1 MYTGNHTNVTE
12 KLHEIQNKGRIKGG
26 LLDHIAVP
34 LTIFFMV
41 TDLMTVHLYT
51 ESLFDELSA
60 MAMLVA
66 IAIAAMLDVGPLL
79 AGKLKGQLDDLLPRD
94 QQATKW
100 RIRMLLA
107 AAVGAFGIF
116 AGFCI
121 VSTLMN
127 VEAMAKA
134 EDTTLYMVGQFIR
147 MLLPIATSVGS
158 YAVGYF
164 SDHRSQLDELKA
176 QRLDLLDMNAD
187 LDSAI
192 HHAQYAMEHYDP
204 DQQDYLFAQ
213 AKLKSLCIAAKQA
226 RLSARM
232 KLAQELGSVDAADQ
246 LLRCTLRRSLQLWHP
261 DKNRNFSEKAAC
273 IPTGAQAVPFLRCK
287 TNNPHERK
295 EEHMKLNV
303 LSRMAAVLAAGT
315 LVVGL
320 LAGCSMVPSKGG
332 TVDNAV
338 DTDTVLILTQ
348 GDGMPTLTNA
358 EDFLDCVNVTHGGSA
373 GLVVADGSPFVV
385 GPQRFDQVK
394 NNDIQQARADKAAR
408 LELVE
413 AVQGAAAKTPETD
426 LVTAVSFAGRML
438 SAGTA
443 SNKVLII
450 QHSGVNTGAS
460 LPMQELDL
468 LNTEPAQL
476 LDQLDAAAMVP
487 RLNGVSVEFYGLG
500 DVAGSQR
507 TLSAQQVQWL
517 QSFWQ
522 AFFDRT
528 GAAVTFHADIVS
540 GEALTENGHKVTPL
554 APAGAP
560 TFIKVS
566 AEQVDFQPDS
576 TTFLDEAAARKALNG
591 LAEQLKGTSA
601 HYIVAG
607 STARVD
613 NASREGAQALSLARA
628 RAVRD
633 VLVVVAGVPADQITC
648 LGLGNEPTS
657 VRSANEAENRC
668 VYVVSSDSVQATE
681 FRSVGQAES

>member
-1 MYTGNHTNVTE
+1 
-12 KLHEIQNKGRIKGG
+12 
-26 LLDHIAVP
+26 
-34 LTIFFMV
+34 
-41 TDLMTVHLYT
+41 
-51 ESLFDELSA
+51 
-60 MAMLVA
+60 
-66 IAIAAMLDVGPLL
+66 
-79 AGKLKGQLDDLLPRD
+79 
-94 QQATKW
+94 
-100 RIRMLLA
+100 
-107 AAVGAFGIF
+107 
-116 AGFCI
+116 
-121 VSTLMN
+121 
-127 VEAMAKA
+127 
-134 EDTTLYMVGQFIR
+134 
-147 MLLPIATSVGS
+147 
-158 YAVGYF
+158 
-164 SDHRSQLDELKA
+164 
-176 QRLDLLDMNAD
+176 
-187 LDSAI
+187 
-192 HHAQYAMEHYDP
+192 
-204 DQQDYLFAQ
+204 
-213 AKLKSLCIAAKQA
+213 
-226 RLSARM
+226 
-232 KLAQELGSVDAADQ
+232 
-246 LLRCTLRRSLQLWHP
+246 
-261 DKNRNFSEKAAC
+261 
-273 IPTGAQAVPFLRCK
+273 
-287 TNNPHERK
+287 
-295 EEHMKLNV
+295 MKLNV

-426 LVTAVSFAGRML
+426 LVTAVSLAGRML

-468 LNTEPAQL
+468 LNTNPAQL
-476 LDQLDAAAMVP
+476 LDQLDAAALVP
-487 RLNGVSVEFYGLG
+487 QLNGVPVEFYGLG

-528 GAAVTFHADIVS
+528 GATVTFHADIVS

-576 TTFLDEAAARKALNG
+576 TAFLDEDAARSALNE
-591 LAEQLKGTSA
+591 LATQLKADSTS
-601 HYIVAG
+601 YVVAG
-607 STARVD
+607 STAEVD

-633 VLVVVAGVPADQITC
+633 VLVVVGIPADQITC